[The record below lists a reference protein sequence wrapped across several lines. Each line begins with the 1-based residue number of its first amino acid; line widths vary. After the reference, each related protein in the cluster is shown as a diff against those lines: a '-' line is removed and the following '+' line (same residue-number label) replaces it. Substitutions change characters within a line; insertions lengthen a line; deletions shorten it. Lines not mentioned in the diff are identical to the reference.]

1 MPISLFTSANSLSLQ
16 LCSFNK
22 LQIYYL
28 VLFNYNDQIVFSI
41 KYLIYVSETA
51 KATNKNAMESI
62 DHKGLEKQWK
72 TAGLISFFLQ
82 KLFILF
88 LISYPWKIWKMAR
101 SIKLETK

>member
-41 KYLIYVSETA
+41 KYIIYVSETE

-72 TAGLISFFLQ
+72 TAGLISFFSS
-82 KLFILF
+82 KIIHFVSDFI
-88 LISYPWKIWKMAR
+88 SMENMEDGKEY
-101 SIKLETK
+101 